1 MPIGTARRPAAFAG
15 RLLAAVALLCGSCCA
30 VAETTDELLQRADR
44 VKTSDNTAFQAL
56 LGKLDAQATTLT
68 SMQHDWVAYFHAWQ
82 LGYLGRNQEALSAFD
97 ALLARVHDPTIRAR
111 ARISMVDDQ
120 INALHYADA
129 YANVEQLIES
139 QPQIEDHYSHY
150 AALTVAAGAFNAA
163 GQYDLALHYLDEA
176 LAYDHGARPT
186 CIALTRKAI
195 VLNRAGRLRAD
206 DALLRDGID
215 ACQSIGDPVWG
226 NLLRIQ
232 QAQVL
237 VAAGNHAAAM
247 QLLTQHDAEA
257 IATHDAEVM
266 SWFRALQARCLLAE
280 GNLDKAHEYAQ
291 NAIDFGIQQAHSE
304 PAAKAYEIL
313 FEIAKRQGH
322 PEDAL
327 GYYEKYAAADKGYLN
342 DVSARALAYQMV
354 HQQVLEK
361 KRENDALSEKN
372 KLLELQGQVEAS
384 AAENRLLT
392 IALLLVGLCAIA
404 LWAYR
409 VKRSQLK
416 FQKLARRDGLTG
428 IYNRQHFFET
438 AQDTLRYC
446 AKSSREASLL
456 VLDLDHFKAVNDM
469 HGHAAG
475 DAVLRRAV
483 AACQARLRSI
493 DLFGRLGGEEFAIL
507 LPDCGQGTAA
517 ERADEMRA
525 AIAGA
530 RRTGDAGVDVQ
541 VTASF
546 GVATT
551 KACGYSLPTLLA
563 KADQALYVAK
573 NTGRNRVSIFQA
585 ASAAPAASPSVA

>member
-1 MPIGTARRPAAFAG
+1 VPVGTTRRPAAFAG
-15 RLLAAVALLCGSCCA
+15 RLLAAVALLCGCCSA
-30 VAETTDELLQRADR
+30 AAETTEELLQRADLL
-44 VKTSDNTAFQAL
+44 KTGDNARFQTL
-56 LGKLDAQATTLT
+56 LGQLDAQATGLT
-68 SMQHDWVAYFHAWQ
+68 PAQREWIDYFHAWQ
-82 LGYLGRNQEALSAFD
+82 LGYLGRYEEAVSAFD
-97 ALLARVHDPTIRAR
+97 ALIARVQDPTVRAR

-120 INALHYADA
+120 VNALHYEDA

-139 QPQIEDHYSHY
+139 QPQIKDHYAHY
-150 AALTVAAGAFNAA
+150 AALTVAAGAFNGA
-163 GQYDLALHYLDEA
+163 GQYDLALRYLDEA
-176 LAYDHGARPT
+176 LAYDHDARPT

-195 VLNRAGRLRAD
+195 ILNRAGKLRAD
-206 DALLRDGID
+206 DAVFRDGID
-215 ACQSIGDPVWG
+215 ACQRIGDPVWG

-232 QAQVL
+232 RAQVL
-237 VAAGNHAAAM
+237 VAAGDCLAAM
-247 QLLTQHDAEA
+247 RLLTPYDAEA
-257 IATHDAEVM
+257 LATHDAEVM

-280 GNLDKAHEYAQ
+280 GNLDKAREYAQ

-313 FEIAKRQGH
+313 YEIAKRQGH
-322 PEDAL
+322 PEAAL

-354 HQQVLEK
+354 HQQVLGK

-372 KLLELQGQVEAS
+372 KLLELQGQVEAK

-392 IALLLVGLCAIA
+392 IALLVVGLCAIA
-404 LWAYR
+404 LWGYR

-428 IYNRQHFFET
+428 IHNRQHFFET
-438 AQDTLRYC
+438 AQDALRYC

-456 VLDLDHFKAVNDM
+456 VLDLDHFKSVNDM

-475 DAVLRRAV
+475 DAVLKRAV

-493 DLFGRLGGEEFAIL
+493 DQFGRLGGEEFAIL
-507 LPDCGQGTAA
+507 LPDCGEATAA

-551 KACGYSLPTLLA
+551 KACGYNLPTLLA

-573 NTGRNRVSIFQA
+573 NAGRNRVATHQPA
-585 ASAAPAASPSVA
+585 NAAPTPA